1 MAHGGCFGIGI
12 LLIFCIVAAIQNQ
25 SRVYNVQAEQ
35 SYRSS
40 RAMGDR
46 AASVIFCGYTPFPRL
61 RVWVDDVQVKSI
73 KVVVMPPDGLGK
85 AEVVVRLHRQH
96 GAVSAAELLGANV

>member
-1 MAHGGCFGIGI
+1 MAHGGCFGDHLEGVVS
-12 LLIFCIVAAIQNQ
+12 LQNQ
-25 SRVYNVQAEQ
+25 SRAYNVQASQ

-46 AASVIFCGYTPFPRL
+46 AASMLYFIHTPFPCL

>member
-1 MAHGGCFGIGI
+1 M
-12 LLIFCIVAAIQNQ
+12 IFF
-25 SRVYNVQAEQ
+25 S
-35 SYRSS
+35 
-40 RAMGDR
+40 
-46 AASVIFCGYTPFPRL
+46 YTPFPRL

>member
-1 MAHGGCFGIGI
+1 
-12 LLIFCIVAAIQNQ
+12 
-25 SRVYNVQAEQ
+25 
-35 SYRSS
+35 
-40 RAMGDR
+40 
-46 AASVIFCGYTPFPRL
+46 
-61 RVWVDDVQVKSI
+61 VWVDDVQVKSI

>member
-1 MAHGGCFGIGI
+1 MRLRI
-12 LLIFCIVAAIQNQ
+12 
-25 SRVYNVQAEQ
+25 
-35 SYRSS
+35 SS
-40 RAMGDR
+40 SSCAMGDR
-46 AASVIFCGYTPFPRL
+46 AASMLYFIHTPFPYL

-85 AEVVVRLHRQH
+85 AKVVVRLHRQH